1 MESMLA
7 LLLALASVP
16 FQLSRGKQGCGEG
29 SRLQETNGYKGGDS
43 FRECYGNPLHGFE
56 RLGRCGSGCSLI
68 KTQEPGPEV

>member
-1 MESMLA
+1 MLA

-29 SRLQETNGYKGGDS
+29 RRLQETNGYKGGDFGS
-43 FRECYGNPLHGFE
+43 AMEIHGFE